1 MITNEYDELEN
12 NQGESCAFLESSLE
26 PFLEP
31 KVRKREKYLSR
42 GVIHS
47 RGSFKLCVFRTERQL
62 GLYLK
67 EIIPEFLKGIFQF
80 YYDLSLSQ
88 MC

>member
-12 NQGESCAFLESSLE
+12 NQGESCAFLESNLE

-31 KVRKREKYLSR
+31 KVRKREKYLLR
-42 GVIHS
+42 KMIHS
-47 RGSFKLCVFRTERQL
+47 HGSFKLCVFRTERQL

-67 EIIPEFLKGIFQF
+67 EIIPEFLKGISQF
-80 YYDLSLSQ
+80 YYGLSLGQ
-88 MC
+88 MY